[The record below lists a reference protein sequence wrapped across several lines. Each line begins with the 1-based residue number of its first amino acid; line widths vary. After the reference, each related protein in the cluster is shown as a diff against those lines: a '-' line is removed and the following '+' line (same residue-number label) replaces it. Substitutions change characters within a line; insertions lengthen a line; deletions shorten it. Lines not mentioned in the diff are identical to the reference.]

1 MTLSEKEK
9 ASIILEESTN
19 DFNECQKQLNETG
32 KAFLECKRALN
43 SANTYLKMVLNV
55 AIDVVDKYIK
65 FTNTYLKMVL
75 NEEDNDGNIHKDCK
89 YYDSEKDYCRN
100 YMMGRYTGLAFEVSR
115 HKKCIDDLRKDG
127 DV

>member
-9 ASIILEESTN
+9 ALIILEESTN
-19 DFNECQKQLNETG
+19 AFNECQKQLNETG

-43 SANTYLKMVLNV
+43 SANTYLKMVLN
-55 AIDVVDKYIK
+55 YI
-65 FTNTYLKMVL
+65 
-75 NEEDNDGNIHKDCK
+75 
-89 YYDSEKDYCRN
+89 
-100 YMMGRYTGLAFEVSR
+100 MGRYTGLAFEVSR